1 MSELFSDS
9 LASYAVLLFAE
20 CAKIVL
26 LTSLAA
32 ALIRSVSWRR
42 VLWRSCVIGLALL
55 VALETTGV
63 GRSIAA
69 SIYGEG
75 TSWSPGVWALEQL
88 NAPSSELSA
97 AGNTIE
103 AQAVESTFWGIS
115 VLWAVGA
122 IIALLRLVAPRFWV
136 ERLLSR
142 SQYVTNRSLLDTLE
156 RLRRELRIGRPVLL
170 LRATGS
176 VGPLTIGAWRPV
188 ILLPEDFER
197 CFTQRQQEAILA
209 HELGHVQSRDAHW
222 GFLFDMVTAALWWHP
237 FIWYAKA
244 RNAQTAEFYAD
255 QKAPECGASAEELA
269 TSLVRLGRGRLG
281 SEVRR
286 DHEAAGWNALPKL
299 ASSQIRRRVGFLLNP
314 PNEPSAPSQTLAIV
328 SQCALG
334 CLFAAVGI
342 LCLA

>member
-1 MSELFSDS
+1 MSALYSDS
-9 LASYAVLLFAE
+9 LGSYTFLLFTE

-26 LTSLAA
+26 LTSLAT

-42 VLWRSCVIGLALL
+42 VLWRSCIIGLALL
-55 VALETTGV
+55 VTLETTGV
-63 GRSIAA
+63 GRAIAA
-69 SIYGEG
+69 SIYGPA
-75 TSWSPGVWALEQL
+75 TSWSPGGWVYEQL
-88 NAPSSELSA
+88 SAPPSELSVE
-97 AGNTIE
+97 GDTIE

-115 VLWAVGA
+115 VLWAFGA
-122 IIALLRLVAPRFWV
+122 VIALLRLIAPRFWV

-156 RLRRELRIGRPVLL
+156 RLRGDLRIHRPVLL
-170 LRATGS
+170 LRATGN

-188 ILLPEDFER
+188 ILLPENFER

-209 HELGHVQSRDAHW
+209 HELGHIQARDAHW

-237 FIWYAKA
+237 FVWYAKV

-269 TSLVRLGRGRLG
+269 TSLVRLGRARLH
-281 SEVRR
+281 SNVEEDRQPV
-286 DHEAAGWNALPKL
+286 GWSALPRL
-299 ASSQIRRRVGFLLNP
+299 ASSQLRHRIRFLLNP
-314 PNEPSAPSQTLAIV
+314 PDEPSAPSQGLAIA
-328 SQCALG
+328 SQCGLG
-334 CLFAAVGI
+334 ILFAIVGI